1 MQVSVAEMAAQ
12 VLKDKGFDDKQA
24 DHPWNMVQMERSFS
38 SGTLTV
44 WGRSWGDLLV
54 QIYEDDYSCLDLW
67 SGEDLDA
74 MLLVV
79 DKAIEFLSFLSTVE

>member
-1 MQVSVAEMAAQ
+1 MQVSVAEMAVP

-44 WGRSWGDLLV
+44 WGRSWGDLKV
-54 QIYEDDYSCLDLW
+54 QIYQGYEDCLHLW
-67 SGEDLDA
+67 NGEDQDA

-79 DKAIEFLSFLSTVE
+79 DKAIDFLSFLSCC